1 MKKTIVTGMA
11 ILFGLSLFLSAARA
25 GEWKQASDYAGEA
38 VKYNDLKAKL
48 GPIPN
53 PGKKLQL
60 GFVCKAFENEF
71 WRNNRD
77 GANDAAKKLQDA
89 GFSVKMDSK
98 AAQGESDETGQ
109 LSIMSTMV
117 NRRYDGLLVSPISE
131 GNLQPAIERAWEN
144 GIPMVFVNDAPSPLP
159 STLAGAH
166 HWEAGELAAEWF
178 SNKVG
183 SGEVAI
189 ITGTPRAAAARERT
203 EGFRQWL
210 EKNNPNLKVV
220 DTQNG
225 DWDRMKAKDATDVL
239 LKKYPNLKGVYANND
254 TMAMGCIEAVKSAGK
269 LGQCLVIGTDGTS
282 EAHSSIKAGEL
293 SGTVDNFPFYMSQIG
308 MEMLIRKIAGQELPM
323 IVYTPQLVV
332 DADNINVD
340 SAELIGWTGIQFE

>member
-1 MKKTIVTGMA
+1 MRKLVLTSVA
-11 ILFGLSLFLSAARA
+11 LLFCLSLVMPAVS
-25 GEWKQASDYAGEA
+25 GEWKQASEYAKDA

-77 GANDAAKKLQDA
+77 GAIAAAKALQDA
-89 GFSVKMDSK
+89 GFDIKMDAK
-98 AAQGESDETGQ
+98 AAQGEADETGQ
-109 LSIMSTMV
+109 LAIMSNMV
-117 NRRYDGLLVSPISE
+117 NRNYDGLLVSPISE
-131 GNLQPAIERAWEN
+131 GNLQPSIERALEK
-144 GIPMVFVNDAPSPLP
+144 GIPIVYVNDAPSPL
-159 STLAGAH
+159 SSNIAGAY

-178 SNKVG
+178 SKKIG

-189 ITGTPRAAAARERT
+189 ISGTPRAAAARERT
-203 EGFRQWL
+203 QGFKEWL
-210 EKNNPNLKVV
+210 EKNNPNVKVV

-254 TMAMGCIEAVKSAGK
+254 TMAMGCIEAVKAANRLDS
-269 LGQCLVIGTDGTS
+269 CFVIGTDGTS
-282 EAHSSIKAGEL
+282 EAHASIKAGEL
-293 SGTVDNFPFYMSQIG
+293 AGTVDNFPYYMSQIG

-323 IVYTPQLVV
+323 VIYTPQLVV
-332 DADNINVD
+332 DASNINTD
-340 SAELIGWTGIQFE
+340 SAELIGWTGIKFE

>member
-1 MKKTIVTGMA
+1 MKKM
-11 ILFGLSLFLSAARA
+11 ILAGLTLALGLSVALGAVQA
-25 GEWKQASDYAGEA
+25 GEWKQASEYAKDA

-77 GANDAAKKLQDA
+77 GANFAAKTLQDN
-89 GFSVKMDSK
+89 GMDIQMDAK
-98 AAQGESDETGQ
+98 AAQGEADETGQ
-109 LSIMSTMV
+109 LSIMSMMV

-131 GNLQPAIERAWEN
+131 GNLQPSIERALES
-144 GIPMVFVNDAPSPLP
+144 GIPIVYVNDAPSPLS
-159 STLAGAH
+159 STITGAH

-178 SNKVG
+178 SKKIG

-203 EGFRQWL
+203 DGFKQWL
-210 EKNNPNLKVV
+210 EKNNPNIKVV

-225 DWDRMKAKDATDVL
+225 DWDRMKAKDATDVI
-239 LKKYPNLKGVYANND
+239 LKKYPDLKGVYANND
-254 TMAMGCIEAVKSAGK
+254 TMAMGCIESVKSANK
-269 LGQCLVIGTDGTS
+269 IGQCFVIGTDGTS
-282 EAHSSIKAGEL
+282 EAHASIKAGEL

-323 IVYTPQLVV
+323 MIYTPQVVV
-332 DADNINVD
+332 DAANINSD
-340 SAELIGWTGIQFE
+340 AAELIGWTGFNFK